1 MQFRKLVDNRLVTVV
16 AAATVVALIGAGAG
30 YSAGTISS
38 ADIKDK
44 TIKIKDLKPG
54 TVKKLKGQTG
64 ATGPQGPVGPAGTG
78 GAGGGTVVSLLGSTQ
93 PWDATNP
100 SVSLTPD
107 GVEFGPYADG
117 ALTGGSIYFNGLN
130 GLTLAQVKNLV
141 YYIRF
146 SSTTSTTQEEPY
158 LRIFLNNDSND
169 VIFSPS
175 TQSPDPDNG
184 QGEFNEYVVTSG
196 SVRYDDDPAVGP
208 DSPWATVV
216 AAHGTDV
223 ISGIYITQGF
233 SGGANVTGL
242 LRWMQVNGVT
252 YSFRGN

>member
-1 MQFRKLVDNRLVTVV
+1 MQFRKLGNSRLVTVL
-16 AAATVVALIGAGAG
+16 AGATVVALIGAGAG
-30 YSAGTISS
+30 YSAGTITS

-44 TIKIKDLKPG
+44 TIKMKDLRSG

-64 ATGPQGPVGPAGTG
+64 PAGPAGPQGPAGPSGS
-78 GAGGGTVVSLLGSTQ
+78 GGTVVSALGSTH
-93 PWDATNP
+93 PWDATNA

-117 ALTGGSIYFNGLN
+117 GATGGSIYFNGLN
-130 GLTLAQVKNLV
+130 GMTLSQVKNLV

-146 SSTTSTTQEEPY
+146 SSTTSSTQEEPY
-158 LRIFLNNDSND
+158 LRIFLNNDNND

-175 TQSPDPDNG
+175 TQFPDPDND

-196 SVRYDDDPAVGP
+196 SVRYDDDPAVGS
-208 DSPWATVV
+208 DSPWSTVV
-216 AAHGTDV
+216 AAHGSDV

-242 LRWMQVNGVT
+242 LRWMQINGVT